1 MNQSA
6 HPGWVGI
13 LIVAAAV
20 AAGAA
25 GCGGGPTAV
34 RGQQVEGLDQEA
46 FGTGLDKWDLQKL
59 MHENMEAF
67 DKSAVLQRWRSE
79 GRPSVSVLPIQN
91 ETSEHIDGP
100 LKALVSDI
108 ETLLINNQEVRVVS
122 LERQPELMNEIR
134 RQYAGG
140 FDPSHVSRW
149 GKQIGAQYIFTGKVF
164 TSDERFGDERRVQ
177 YFMYLQ
183 VLDVE
188 TGDILFQNKS
198 QLTKAILQ
206 D

>member
-1 MNQSA
+1 MKKLA
-6 HPGWVGI
+6 RIGMA
-13 LIVAAAV
+13 LFAV
-20 AAGAA
+20 STATA

-59 MHENMEAF
+59 MHENMKAF
-67 DKSAVLQRWRSE
+67 DRSAVLQRWRAE
-79 GRPSVSVLPIQN
+79 GRPTVAVLPIRN
-91 ETSEHIDGP
+91 ETSEHIEGP
-100 LKALVSDI
+100 LQALISDI
-108 ETLLINNQEVRVVS
+108 ETLLIEKQEVRVIS
-122 LERQPELMNEIR
+122 LENQPQLMEEIR

-140 FDPSHVSRW
+140 FDPSNIARW
-149 GKQIGAQYIFTGKVF
+149 GKQVGARYFFTGKVF
-164 TSDERFGDERRVQ
+164 TADERFGDERRVQ

-198 QLTKAILQ
+198 ELTKAIVQ
-206 D
+206 E

>member
-1 MNQSA
+1 MMTVVLVSA
-6 HPGWVGI
+6 SVSASV
-13 LIVAAAV
+13 VAV
-20 AAGAA
+20 
-25 GCGGGPTAV
+25 GCGGTPTAV

-67 DKSAVLQRWRSE
+67 DQSAVLRRWRAE
-79 GRPSVSVLPIQN
+79 GRPSVAVMPIRN
-91 ETSEHIDGP
+91 ETSEHIEGP
-100 LKALVSDI
+100 LESLLSDI
-108 ETLLINNQEVRVVS
+108 ETLLINNGEVRVIS

-140 FDPSHVSRW
+140 FDPSQVAKW
-149 GKQIGAQYIFTGKVF
+149 GKQVGVQYVFTGKVF
-164 TSDERFGDERRVQ
+164 TADERFGDERRVQ

-183 VLDVE
+183 VLDVQ
-188 TGDILFQNKS
+188 TGDVLFQNKS

-206 D
+206 E